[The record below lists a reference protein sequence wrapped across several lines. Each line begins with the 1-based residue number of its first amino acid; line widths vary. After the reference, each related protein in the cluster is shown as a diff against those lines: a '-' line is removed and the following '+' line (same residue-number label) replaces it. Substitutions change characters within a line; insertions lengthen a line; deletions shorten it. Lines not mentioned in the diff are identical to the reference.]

1 MKYLKGHHS
10 RVINPPG
17 YHIHPK
23 YDLHFFRHKRHKSH
37 KKPFNDSLNL
47 TAMID
52 MFSILVVFLIMN
64 FSSTGEIFF
73 ISKDI
78 KLPEANHA
86 RPIDNAPLI
95 SIVGNT
101 ITLEAEKLGE
111 NPVYLEE
118 KDVNLPRLKSKLQQ
132 MRIMAEA
139 VSPGQPFKGQV
150 NVQADVNTPVVY
162 IKRVMNTLI
171 SEGWTGVNF
180 AVQGADGSTPPE
192 GN

>member
-1 MKYLKGHHS
+1 MKFLKGNHNRLIS
-10 RVINPPG
+10 PPG
-17 YHIHPK
+17 YHLHPK
-23 YDLHFFRHKRHKSH
+23 YDLHYLRKRRHHSDESD
-37 KKPFNDSLNL
+37 FNDSLNL

-52 MFSILVVFLIMN
+52 MFSILVIFLIMN

-73 ISKDI
+73 ISKNI
-78 KLPEANHA
+78 KLPEASHA

-95 SIVGNT
+95 SIVGNSV
-101 ITLEAEKLGE
+101 TLEAETVGD

-139 VSPGQPFKGQV
+139 VNPGQPFKGQV
-150 NVQADVNTPVVY
+150 NVQADVNTPVIY

-180 AVQGADGSTPPE
+180 AVQGIPE
-192 GN
+192 AE

>member
-1 MKYLKGHHS
+1 MKYLKGHHRRTIS
-10 RVINPPG
+10 PPG
-17 YHIHPK
+17 YHLGPK
-23 YDLHFFRHKRHKSH
+23 YDLHFVRRRRQKAHKRDFS
-37 KKPFNDSLNL
+37 DSLNL

-73 ISKDI
+73 ITKNI
-78 KLPEANHA
+78 KLPDAAHA

-95 SIVGNT
+95 SIAGNT
-101 ITLEAEKLGE
+101 ITLESEKVGE
-111 NPVYLEE
+111 NPIYLEE

-132 MRIMAEA
+132 MRILTETIN
-139 VSPGQPFKGQV
+139 PGQPFTGHV
-150 NVQADVNTPVVY
+150 NVQADMNTPVVY

-180 AVQGADGSTPPE
+180 AVQAAEDAP
-192 GN
+192 

>member
-1 MKYLKGHHS
+1 MKYLKGHHT
-10 RVINPPG
+10 RVISPPG
-17 YHIHPK
+17 YHIEPK
-23 YDLHFFRHKRHKSH
+23 YDLHFFRHKR
-37 KKPFNDSLNL
+37 KKGQKEFNDSLNL

-78 KLPEANHA
+78 KLPEAGHA
-86 RPIDNAPLI
+86 RPIENAPLI

-118 KDVNLPRLKSKLQQ
+118 KDANLPRLKSKLQQ
-132 MRIMAEA
+132 MRIMAQT
-139 VSPGQPFKGQV
+139 VNPGQPFKGQV
-150 NVQADVNTPVVY
+150 NVQADINTPVVY

-180 AVQGADGSTPPE
+180 AVQGAIEAPPE
-192 GN
+192 NP

>member
-1 MKYLKGHHS
+1 MSFLRGSHKRIIS
-10 RVINPPG
+10 PPG
-17 YHIHPK
+17 YHIKPK
-23 YDLHFFRHKRHKSH
+23 YDLSNLR
-37 KKPFNDSLNL
+37 KKLHHSTNTEFNDSLNL

-52 MFSILVVFLIMN
+52 MFSILVIFLIMN

-73 ISKDI
+73 ISKNI
-78 KLPEANHA
+78 KLPEASHA

-95 SIVGNT
+95 SIVGNSV
-101 ITLEAEKLGE
+101 TLEAETVGD

-118 KDVNLPRLKSKLQQ
+118 KNVNLPRLKSKLQQ

-139 VSPGQPFKGQV
+139 VNPGQPFKGQV

-180 AVQGADGSTPPE
+180 AVQGVPE
-192 GN
+192 PQ

>member
-10 RVINPPG
+10 RIVSPPG
-17 YHIHPK
+17 YHMEPK
-23 YDLHFFRHKRHKSH
+23 YDLHFFRHKRHKAH
-37 KKPFNDSLNL
+37 KKDFNDSLNL

-78 KLPEANHA
+78 KLPEAAHA
-86 RPIDNAPLI
+86 RPIENAPLI
-95 SIVGNT
+95 SIVGNAV
-101 ITLEAEKLGE
+101 TLEAEKLGE

-118 KDVNLPRLKSKLQQ
+118 KDANLPRLKSKLQQ
-132 MRIMAEA
+132 MRIMAQT
-139 VSPGQPFKGQV
+139 VNPGQPFKGQV
-150 NVQADVNTPVVY
+150 NVQADVKTPVIY

-180 AVQGADGSTPPE
+180 AVTGATSDPAP
-192 GN
+192 

>member
-1 MKYLKGHHS
+1 MKYLKGSHS
-10 RVINPPG
+10 RIISPPG
-17 YHIHPK
+17 YHIEPK
-23 YDLHFFRHKRHKSH
+23 YDLHFLRKKR
-37 KKPFNDSLNL
+37 KKGNKKEVNDSLNL

-73 ISKDI
+73 ISKNVKI
-78 KLPEANHA
+78 PEAAHA
-86 RPIDNAPLI
+86 RPIENAPLI

-101 ITLEAEKLGE
+101 VTLESENVGE

-118 KDVNLPRLKSKLQQ
+118 KDANLPRLKSKLQQ
-132 MRIMAEA
+132 MRIMAETEN
-139 VSPGQPFKGQV
+139 PGQPFKGQV
-150 NVQADVNTPVVY
+150 NVQADIKTPVIY

-180 AVQGADGSTPPE
+180 AVQGKEETK
-192 GN
+192 

>member
-10 RVINPPG
+10 RIISPPG

-23 YDLHFFRHKRHKSH
+23 YDLHFLRHKRHMSH
-37 KKPFNDSLNL
+37 KSTFNDSLNL

-86 RPIDNAPLI
+86 RPIENAPLI

-118 KDVNLPRLKSKLQQ
+118 KDANLPRLKSKLQQ
-132 MRIMAEA
+132 MRIMAET
-139 VSPGQPFKGQV
+139 VNPGQPFKGQV
-150 NVQADVNTPVVY
+150 NVQADTNTPVIY

-180 AVQGADGSTPPE
+180 AVTDAATSQPP
-192 GN
+192 GQ

>member
-1 MKYLKGHHS
+1 MSFLKGNHNRIIS
-10 RVINPPG
+10 PPG
-17 YHIHPK
+17 YHIRPK
-23 YDLHFFRHKRHKSH
+23 YDLHYLRKRRHESKEDG
-37 KKPFNDSLNL
+37 FNDSLNL

-52 MFSILVVFLIMN
+52 MFSILVIFLIMN

-73 ISKDI
+73 ISKNI
-78 KLPEANHA
+78 KLPEASHA

-95 SIVGNT
+95 SIVGNSV
-101 ITLEAEKLGE
+101 TLEAETVGD

-132 MRIMAEA
+132 MRIMAET
-139 VSPGQPFKGQV
+139 VNPGQPFKGQV
-150 NVQADVNTPVVY
+150 NVQADVNTPVIY

-180 AVQGADGSTPPE
+180 AVQGIPDSQ
-192 GN
+192 